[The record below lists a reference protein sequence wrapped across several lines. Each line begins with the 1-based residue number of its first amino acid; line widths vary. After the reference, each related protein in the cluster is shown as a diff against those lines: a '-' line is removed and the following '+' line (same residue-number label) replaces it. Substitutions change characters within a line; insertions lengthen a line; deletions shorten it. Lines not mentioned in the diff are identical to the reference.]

1 MSSRII
7 QIGNIFTRASFSNPT
22 VGRVYSVDGLSPTL
36 NTNGGGYHLPM
47 IIVEDNGEQKTKEAH
62 KERQSPDSGGVML
75 DCYNQRAVE
84 DYSVTIT
91 TRINSANHYYV
102 IEETKNGE
110 NDIEDMENEIKD
122 TSSPKI
128 AEPYIAAVRGREPNV
143 LTPRRTEYGKAVR
156 REYERGEL
164 REPRRNMQ
172 RFEPRT
178 DGVSNTLTSV
188 SKDNYLVEPRI
199 DNLGSYKPNGYN
211 GSCVIGEG
219 SIAPTVR
226 ENHGEVTAVMH
237 PKYRIRKLT
246 PRECFRLMD
255 VDDADIDK
263 IQGAGI
269 CNSQQYKLAGNSIVV
284 NVLYH
289 IFRKMFVEQG
299 NEEQQL
305 KLF

>member
-1 MSSRII
+1 
-7 QIGNIFTRASFSNPT
+7 
-22 VGRVYSVDGLSPTL
+22 
-36 NTNGGGYHLPM
+36 
-47 IIVEDNGEQKTKEAH
+47 
-62 KERQSPDSGGVML
+62 
-75 DCYNQRAVE
+75 
-84 DYSVTIT
+84 
-91 TRINSANHYYV
+91 
-102 IEETKNGE
+102 
-110 NDIEDMENEIKD
+110 MENEIKVIGKISSSQD
-122 TSSPKI
+122 SVVVDADGIAPTHTSSHGNCPKIAEPMIVGYSCDEKGKVVGRHLKETANTITSATSGTTAQYI

-211 GSCVIGEG
+211 GSCAIGEG
-219 SIAPTVR
+219 GIAPTVR

>member
-22 VGRVYSVDGLSPTL
+22 VGRVYSVDGLCPTL

-47 IIVEDNGEQKTKEAH
+47 IIEKKDYGEQQTKETY

-102 IEETKNGE
+102 IEENE
-110 NDIEDMENEIKD
+110 REMENEIND
-122 TSSPKI
+122 TSSPNI

-188 SKDNYLVEPRI
+188 SKDNYLIEP
-199 DNLGSYKPNGYN
+199 DVKK
-211 GSCVIGEG
+211 
-219 SIAPTVR
+219 
-226 ENHGEVTAVMH
+226 H

-289 IFRKMFVEQG
+289 IFRKMFIDTE
-299 NEEQQL
+299 NEQQQL
-305 KLF
+305 TLF

>member
-1 MSSRII
+1 
-7 QIGNIFTRASFSNPT
+7 
-22 VGRVYSVDGLSPTL
+22 
-36 NTNGGGYHLPM
+36 M

-91 TRINSANHYYV
+91 TRINSANHYFV
-102 IEETKNGE
+102 IDETENGE
-110 NDIEDMENEIKD
+110 NDSEDMDKDIND

-219 SIAPTVR
+219 GIAPTVR

>member
-1 MSSRII
+1 MKCDDSLAI
-7 QIGNIFTRASFSNPT
+7 
-22 VGRVYSVDGLSPTL
+22 L
-36 NTNGGGYHLPM
+36 
-47 IIVEDNGEQKTKEAH
+47 TKE
-62 KERQSPDSGGVML
+62 KE
-75 DCYNQRAVE
+75 
-84 DYSVTIT
+84 
-91 TRINSANHYYV
+91 
-102 IEETKNGE
+102 EE
-110 NDIEDMENEIKD
+110 MENEIKVIGKISSSQD
-122 TSSPKI
+122 SVVVDAEGISPTHTSDHGNCPKI
-128 AEPYIAAVRGREPNV
+128 AEPMIAAVRGREPNV

-164 REPRRNMQ
+164 REPRRIMQ

-188 SKDNYLVEPRI
+188 SKDNYLVEP
-199 DNLGSYKPNGYN
+199 GVKK
-211 GSCVIGEG
+211 
-219 SIAPTVR
+219 
-226 ENHGEVTAVMH
+226 H

>member
-1 MSSRII
+1 
-7 QIGNIFTRASFSNPT
+7 
-22 VGRVYSVDGLSPTL
+22 
-36 NTNGGGYHLPM
+36 
-47 IIVEDNGEQKTKEAH
+47 
-62 KERQSPDSGGVML
+62 ML

-91 TRINSANHYYV
+91 TRISSANHYYV
-102 IEETKNGE
+102 IDEKE
-110 NDIEDMENEIKD
+110 EDMENEIKVIGKISSSQD
-122 TSSPKI
+122 SVVVDADGIAPTHTSGHGNCPKI
-128 AEPYIAAVRGREPNV
+128 AEPMIAAVRGREPNV

-188 SKDNYLVEPRI
+188 SKDNYLVEPI
-199 DNLGSYKPNGYN
+199 EEK
-211 GSCVIGEG
+211 
-219 SIAPTVR
+219 
-226 ENHGEVTAVMH
+226 H

-289 IFRKMFVEQG
+289 IFRKMFVEQC

>member
-1 MSSRII
+1 
-7 QIGNIFTRASFSNPT
+7 
-22 VGRVYSVDGLSPTL
+22 
-36 NTNGGGYHLPM
+36 
-47 IIVEDNGEQKTKEAH
+47 
-62 KERQSPDSGGVML
+62 
-75 DCYNQRAVE
+75 
-84 DYSVTIT
+84 
-91 TRINSANHYYV
+91 
-102 IEETKNGE
+102 
-110 NDIEDMENEIKD
+110 MENEIKVIGKISSSHD
-122 TSSPKI
+122 SVVVDAEGISPTHTSGHGNCPNIAEPMIVGYSRDEKGKVVGRHLKETANTI
-128 AEPYIAAVRGREPNV
+128 TAATSGTTAQYVAEPYIAAVRGREPNV

-188 SKDNYLVEPRI
+188 SKDNYLVEPMEE
-199 DNLGSYKPNGYN
+199 K
-211 GSCVIGEG
+211 
-219 SIAPTVR
+219 
-226 ENHGEVTAVMH
+226 H

>member
-1 MSSRII
+1 MDNEIKVIGKISSLQDGVVVDADGIAPTHTSGH
-7 QIGNIFTRASFSNPT
+7 GNCPKIA
-22 VGRVYSVDGLSPTL
+22 
-36 NTNGGGYHLPM
+36 LPM
-47 IIVEDNGEQKTKEAH
+47 IVGYSRDEKGKVVGRHLKETA
-62 KERQSPDSGGVML
+62 S
-75 DCYNQRAVE
+75 
-84 DYSVTIT
+84 TIT
-91 TRINSANHYYV
+91 SATSGTTAQYV
-102 IEETKNGE
+102 
-110 NDIEDMENEIKD
+110 
-122 TSSPKI
+122 
-128 AEPYIAAVRGREPNV
+128 AEPNV

-164 REPRRNMQ
+164 KEPRRNMQ

-188 SKDNYLVEPRI
+188 SKDNYLVEP
-199 DNLGSYKPNGYN
+199 DVKK
-211 GSCVIGEG
+211 
-219 SIAPTVR
+219 
-226 ENHGEVTAVMH
+226 HQ
-237 PKYRIRKLT
+237 KYRIRKLT

-289 IFRKMFVEQG
+289 IFRKMYVEQG

>member
-1 MSSRII
+1 MEKTIVKIWGREIPPYETFYWGVSEGYFFGVIGGISR
-7 QIGNIFTRASFSNPT
+7 T
-22 VGRVYSVDGLSPTL
+22 VKCNDSLAILTL
-36 NTNGGGYHLPM
+36 
-47 IIVEDNGEQKTKEAH
+47 EKE
-62 KERQSPDSGGVML
+62 
-75 DCYNQRAVE
+75 
-84 DYSVTIT
+84 
-91 TRINSANHYYV
+91 
-102 IEETKNGE
+102 EE
-110 NDIEDMENEIKD
+110 MENEIND
-122 TSSPKI
+122 TSRTKI

-164 REPRRNMQ
+164 KEPRRNMQ

-211 GSCVIGEG
+211 GSCVIGDG
-219 SIAPTVR
+219 GIAPTVR

-237 PKYRIRKLT
+237 PKHRIRKLT

-263 IQGAGI
+263 MQRAGI

-289 IFRKMFVEQG
+289 IFRKMFVDKD
-299 NEEQQL
+299 NEQQQL
-305 KLF
+305 TLF

>member
-1 MSSRII
+1 MKCDDSLAI
-7 QIGNIFTRASFSNPT
+7 
-22 VGRVYSVDGLSPTL
+22 L
-36 NTNGGGYHLPM
+36 
-47 IIVEDNGEQKTKEAH
+47 TKE
-62 KERQSPDSGGVML
+62 KE
-75 DCYNQRAVE
+75 
-84 DYSVTIT
+84 
-91 TRINSANHYYV
+91 
-102 IEETKNGE
+102 
-110 NDIEDMENEIKD
+110 EDMDKDIKVIGKISSSQD
-122 TSSPKI
+122 SVVVDADGIAPTHTSGHGNCPKI

-178 DGVSNTLTSV
+178 DGISNTLTSV
-188 SKDNYLVEPRI
+188 SKDNYLVEPMEE
-199 DNLGSYKPNGYN
+199 K
-211 GSCVIGEG
+211 
-219 SIAPTVR
+219 
-226 ENHGEVTAVMH
+226 H

-255 VDDADIDK
+255 VDDVDIDK
-263 IQGAGI
+263 IQMAGI

>member
-1 MSSRII
+1 MENVDALVSKKF
-7 QIGNIFTRASFSNPT
+7 IGYFQKWVDFLTGQGYASFSAVLNAKDYGVPQSRK
-22 VGRVYSVDGLSPTL
+22 RVFCVSIRDFDGEFHFPKPIGCERRLRDVLESDVDERYYLRDEVVENFLRNNARQKEKG
-36 NTNGGGYHLPM
+36 NGF
-47 IIVEDNGEQKTKEAH
+47 
-62 KERQSPDSGGVML
+62 
-75 DCYNQRAVE
+75 
-84 DYSVTIT
+84 
-91 TRINSANHYYV
+91 
-102 IEETKNGE
+102 
-110 NDIEDMENEIKD
+110 
-122 TSSPKI
+122 
-128 AEPYIAAVRGREPNV
+128 
-143 LTPRRTEYGKAVR
+143 
-156 REYERGEL
+156 
-164 REPRRNMQ
+164 

-188 SKDNYLVEPRI
+188 SKDNYLLEPRI

-219 SIAPTVR
+219 GIAPTVR

>member
-1 MSSRII
+1 MTMSSRII

-22 VGRVYSVDGLSPTL
+22 VGRVYSVDGLCPTL

-47 IIVEDNGEQKTKEAH
+47 IIEKKDYGEQQTKETY
-62 KERQSPDSGGVML
+62 KERQSPDSGGGVML

-91 TRINSANHYYV
+91 TRIDNANHYFV
-102 IEETKNGE
+102 IEENE
-110 NDIEDMENEIKD
+110 REMENEIND
-122 TSSPKI
+122 TSSTKI

-211 GSCVIGEG
+211 GSCVIGDG
-219 SIAPTVR
+219 GIAPTVR

>member
-1 MSSRII
+1 
-7 QIGNIFTRASFSNPT
+7 
-22 VGRVYSVDGLSPTL
+22 
-36 NTNGGGYHLPM
+36 
-47 IIVEDNGEQKTKEAH
+47 
-62 KERQSPDSGGVML
+62 ML

-102 IEETKNGE
+102 IEETENGE
-110 NDIEDMENEIKD
+110 NDSEDMENEINN

-178 DGVSNTLTSV
+178 DGLGNTLTSV
-188 SKDNYLVEPRI
+188 SNDNHLVEPRI

-219 SIAPTVR
+219 GIAPTVR

-255 VDDADIDK
+255 VDDADIDN
-263 IQGAGI
+263 IQRAGI

>member
-1 MSSRII
+1 MSMII

-47 IIVEDNGEQKTKEAH
+47 II
-62 KERQSPDSGGVML
+62 
-75 DCYNQRAVE
+75 
-84 DYSVTIT
+84 
-91 TRINSANHYYV
+91 
-102 IEETKNGE
+102 IEETENGE
-110 NDIEDMENEIKD
+110 NDIEDMENEIKVIGKISSLQD
-122 TSSPKI
+122 GVVVDADGIAPTHTSGHGNCPKI
-128 AEPYIAAVRGREPNV
+128 AEPYISAVRGREPNV

-172 RFEPRT
+172 RFEPR
-178 DGVSNTLTSV
+178 
-188 SKDNYLVEPRI
+188 I

-219 SIAPTVR
+219 GIAPTVR
-226 ENHGEVTAVMH
+226 ENHGEVTAVKKH

>member
-1 MSSRII
+1 
-7 QIGNIFTRASFSNPT
+7 
-22 VGRVYSVDGLSPTL
+22 
-36 NTNGGGYHLPM
+36 
-47 IIVEDNGEQKTKEAH
+47 
-62 KERQSPDSGGVML
+62 
-75 DCYNQRAVE
+75 
-84 DYSVTIT
+84 
-91 TRINSANHYYV
+91 
-102 IEETKNGE
+102 
-110 NDIEDMENEIKD
+110 MENEIKVIGKISSSQD
-122 TSSPKI
+122 SVVVDADGIAPTHTSGHGNCPKI
-128 AEPYIAAVRGREPNV
+128 AEPMIVGYSCDDKGKVVGRHLKETANTLTAATSGTKAQYVAEPYIAAVRGREPNV

-211 GSCVIGEG
+211 GSCVIGECG
-219 SIAPTVR
+219 IAPTVR
-226 ENHGEVTAVMH
+226 ENHGEVTAVMQ

>member
-1 MSSRII
+1 MKCDDSLAI
-7 QIGNIFTRASFSNPT
+7 
-22 VGRVYSVDGLSPTL
+22 L
-36 NTNGGGYHLPM
+36 
-47 IIVEDNGEQKTKEAH
+47 TKE
-62 KERQSPDSGGVML
+62 KE
-75 DCYNQRAVE
+75 
-84 DYSVTIT
+84 
-91 TRINSANHYYV
+91 
-102 IEETKNGE
+102 EE
-110 NDIEDMENEIKD
+110 MENEIKVIGKISSSQD
-122 TSSPKI
+122 SVVVDADGIAPTHTSGHGNCPKI

-188 SKDNYLVEPRI
+188 SKDNYLIEP
-199 DNLGSYKPNGYN
+199 DVKK
-211 GSCVIGEG
+211 
-219 SIAPTVR
+219 
-226 ENHGEVTAVMH
+226 H

-289 IFRKMFVEQG
+289 IFRKMFIDTE
-299 NEEQQL
+299 NEQQQL
-305 KLF
+305 TLF

>member
-1 MSSRII
+1 MANKRLRKLIKSGKVPIR
-7 QIGNIFTRASFSNPT
+7 
-22 VGRVYSVDGLSPTL
+22 
-36 NTNGGGYHLPM
+36 
-47 IIVEDNGEQKTKEAH
+47 
-62 KERQSPDSGGVML
+62 GGVML

-91 TRINSANHYYV
+91 TRINSATHYYV
-102 IEETKNGE
+102 IEETENGK

-143 LTPRRTEYGKAVR
+143 LTPRRTEYGKA
-156 REYERGEL
+156 
-164 REPRRNMQ
+164 
-172 RFEPRT
+172 
-178 DGVSNTLTSV
+178 
-188 SKDNYLVEPRI
+188 
-199 DNLGSYKPNGYN
+199 
-211 GSCVIGEG
+211 
-219 SIAPTVR
+219 VR

-289 IFRKMFVEQG
+289 IFRKMFVEQC

>member
-1 MSSRII
+1 
-7 QIGNIFTRASFSNPT
+7 
-22 VGRVYSVDGLSPTL
+22 
-36 NTNGGGYHLPM
+36 
-47 IIVEDNGEQKTKEAH
+47 
-62 KERQSPDSGGVML
+62 ML

-102 IEETKNGE
+102 IEETENGE
-110 NDIEDMENEIKD
+110 NDIEDMENEIND

-128 AEPYIAAVRGREPNV
+128 AEPYISAVRGREPNV
-143 LTPRRTEYGKAVR
+143 LTPRRTEYGKA
-156 REYERGEL
+156 
-164 REPRRNMQ
+164 
-172 RFEPRT
+172 
-178 DGVSNTLTSV
+178 
-188 SKDNYLVEPRI
+188 
-199 DNLGSYKPNGYN
+199 
-211 GSCVIGEG
+211 
-219 SIAPTVR
+219 VR

>member
-1 MSSRII
+1 M
-7 QIGNIFTRASFSNPT
+7 
-22 VGRVYSVDGLSPTL
+22 
-36 NTNGGGYHLPM
+36 GGGYHLPRL
-47 IIVEDNGEQKTKEAH
+47 I
-62 KERQSPDSGGVML
+62 
-75 DCYNQRAVE
+75 
-84 DYSVTIT
+84 
-91 TRINSANHYYV
+91 
-102 IEETKNGE
+102 IEETEPGK
-110 NDIEDMENEIKD
+110 NDIEDTENEIKGIGKISSSQD
-122 TSSPKI
+122 SVVVDAEGIAPTHTSGHGNCPKI

-172 RFEPRT
+172 RFESRT

-188 SKDNYLVEPRI
+188 SKDNYLLEPRI

-219 SIAPTVR
+219 GIAPTVR

>member
-1 MSSRII
+1 MSRII

-47 IIVEDNGEQKTKEAH
+47 II
-62 KERQSPDSGGVML
+62 
-75 DCYNQRAVE
+75 
-84 DYSVTIT
+84 
-91 TRINSANHYYV
+91 

-164 REPRRNMQ
+164 KEPRRNMQ

-219 SIAPTVR
+219 GIAPTVR

-263 IQGAGI
+263 IQRTGI

-289 IFRKMFVEQG
+289 IFREMFVEQG

-305 KLF
+305 TLF

>member
-47 IIVEDNGEQKTKEAH
+47 II
-62 KERQSPDSGGVML
+62 
-75 DCYNQRAVE
+75 
-84 DYSVTIT
+84 
-91 TRINSANHYYV
+91 

-110 NDIEDMENEIKD
+110 NDIEDMENEIND

-219 SIAPTVR
+219 GIAPTVR

-289 IFRKMFVEQG
+289 IFRKMFVDKD
-299 NEEQQL
+299 NEQQQL
-305 KLF
+305 TLF